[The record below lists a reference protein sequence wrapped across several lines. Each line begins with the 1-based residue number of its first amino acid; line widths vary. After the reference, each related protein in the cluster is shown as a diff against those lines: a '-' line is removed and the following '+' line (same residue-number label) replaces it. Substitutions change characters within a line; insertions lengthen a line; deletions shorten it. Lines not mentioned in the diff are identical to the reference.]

1 MCFQTCLVICL
12 SFEVLVEK
20 RVFKC
25 VLQLIGRYLCK
36 EVEISLYFNNN
47 FNQHYQQ
54 IKSFEYI
61 TQVSMCLIP
70 TNIFKLRAENTFLR
84 ALYILI
90 KSRPNFLRAGHIR
103 SFCHGL
109 NFFCQAIWYF
119 LFTRKCVTI
128 FIILAETNK
137 KFAATG
143 QHLFCRRQN

>member
-1 MCFQTCLVICL
+1 MF
-12 SFEVLVEK
+12 
-20 RVFKC
+20 
-25 VLQLIGRYLCK
+25 LQLIDRNLGK
-36 EVEISLYFNNN
+36 ELEILLYFNNN
-47 FNQHYQQ
+47 FNHHYQW
-54 IKSFEYI
+54 KSFECI
-61 TQVSMCLIP
+61 KQVSICVIP
-70 TNIFKLRAENTFLR
+70 TNISKLRAESTFLR

-90 KSRPNFLRAGHIR
+90 KNRPNFLRAGHIS

-143 QHLFCRRQN
+143 QHLFCRRHN